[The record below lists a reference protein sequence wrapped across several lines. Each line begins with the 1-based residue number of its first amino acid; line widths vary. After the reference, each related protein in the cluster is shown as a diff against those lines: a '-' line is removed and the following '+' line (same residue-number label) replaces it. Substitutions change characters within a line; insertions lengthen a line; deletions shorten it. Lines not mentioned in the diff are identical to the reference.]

1 MEFSRSENCLD
12 KPPLKGEG
20 DRLRWTGYAPSLLAA
35 NPSPLRAE
43 LAAFFE
49 WRKDF
54 MSLEM
59 LKDECRYEGELRGV
73 AKGRMEGRKEG
84 LLKGMWS
91 LVNSGIISSAV
102 AAQQCSMTEEAFL
115 KTKPQAV

>member
-1 MEFSRSENCLD
+1 MSIKKTYDE
-12 KPPLKGEG
+12 
-20 DRLRWTGYAPSLLAA
+20 LRFTDEIESAVMDA
-35 NPSPLRAE
+35 RE
-43 LAAFFE
+43 HKE
-49 WRKDF
+49 WRFDYV
-54 MSLEM
+54 SLMEK
-59 LKDECRYEGELRGV
+59 LRDEREEGIAIGEDRG
-73 AKGRMEGRKEG
+73 RREG